1 MTARA
6 LMLQG
11 TGSDVGK
18 SVLTAALCRI
28 ARRRGLS
35 VAPFKP
41 QNMSN
46 NAAACPTGGEI
57 GRAQALQARAAGLDP
72 HVDMNPVLLKPQT
85 DCTAQL
91 VVHGKATHA
100 MEAADYMANRDQ
112 LMGAV
117 MESFGRLTNAYDLV
131 IVEGAGSPAEVNLR
145 RGDIANMGFAE
156 AAAVGVVL
164 VAMLGVG
171 VAEKSGLL
179 SAAVRS
185 LVLGA
190 PPKLV
195 TVAIVFAGIISN
207 TASEV
212 GYVVLIPLGGAIYYA
227 LGRHPLAG
235 MAAAFAGVSGGYSA
249 NLLIGTID
257 PLLAGITEEAA
268 QLIDPDYTVLATANW
283 YFMVAST
290 FLITAIGSLVSIYI
304 VEPQLGKFDASK
316 ADPEILDE
324 GMMQPLQSEE
334 KKGLRWAGIAMLGVF
349 ALMAWVAGT
358 LGLDALVSL
367 AKLVGLNYLGCL
379 LIIALIYG
387 SMIKFLARLP
397 VRDFFR
403 GIVDAM
409 AVSYSTASSNA
420 TLPVTLRCAERNL
433 GVSNSV
439 ASFVISLGAT
449 INMNG
454 TAMYLGL
461 ATLFGAQIFGV
472 DLSMG
477 DYFLISILATLGA
490 VGAAGIPGAGL
501 IMMALVFGAVGVPL
515 ETIAFVA
522 GVDRIM
528 DMMRTTTN
536 VSGDAA
542 VATTVAVMTGEID
555 TREMISADDV

>member
-1 MTARA
+1 M
-6 LMLQG
+6 
-11 TGSDVGK
+11 
-18 SVLTAALCRI
+18 I
-28 ARRRGLS
+28 
-35 VAPFKP
+35 
-41 QNMSN
+41 
-46 NAAACPTGGEI
+46 
-57 GRAQALQARAAGLDP
+57 
-72 HVDMNPVLLKPQT
+72 
-85 DCTAQL
+85 
-91 VVHGKATHA
+91 
-100 MEAADYMANRDQ
+100 
-112 LMGAV
+112 V
-117 MESFGRLTNAYDLV
+117 MELT
-131 IVEGAGSPAEVNLR
+131 P
-145 RGDIANMGFAE
+145 F
-156 AAAVGVVL
+156 
-164 VAMLGVG
+164 
-171 VAEKSGLL
+171 
-179 SAAVRS
+179 
-185 LVLGA
+185 
-190 PPKLV
+190 
-195 TVAIVFAGIISN
+195 
-207 TASEV
+207 
-212 GYVVLIPLGGAIYYA
+212 
-227 LGRHPLAG
+227 
-235 MAAAFAGVSGGYSA
+235 
-249 NLLIGTID
+249 
-257 PLLAGITEEAA
+257 
-268 QLIDPDYTVLATANW
+268 
-283 YFMVAST
+283 
-290 FLITAIGSLVSIYI
+290 
-304 VEPQLGKFDASK
+304 
-316 ADPEILDE
+316 
-324 GMMQPLQSEE
+324 
-334 KKGLRWAGIAMLGVF
+334 GVF

-358 LGLDALVSL
+358 LGVDALVKAL
-367 AKLVGLNYLGCL
+367 AKLAGGPQLSRLSADHHGDVF
-379 LIIALIYG
+379 G
-387 SMIKFLARLP
+387 SMIKLIAKLP

>member
-1 MTARA
+1 LLRTWFEIPLWQRVITA
-6 LMLQG
+6 LILG
-11 TGSDVGK
+11 
-18 SVLTAALCRI
+18 VLTGWAWGPEAESIKWIGDFFINSIKMLVVPLIFFSVVSGVAAIGALRKLG
-28 ARRRGLS
+28 AVG
-35 VAPFKP
+35 
-41 QNMSN
+41 
-46 NAAACPTGGEI
+46 
-57 GRAQALQARAAGLDP
+57 GRAMLLFVVTGHIAVWLGLGLGTLVQPGAGLDTDAIQKGATP
-72 HVDMNPVLLKPQT
+72 EPNETSAVDMILSIVPESPVQ
-85 DCTAQL
+85 
-91 VVHGKATHA
+91 V
-100 MEAADYMANRDQ
+100 MADVAVLPLIVFSMLIGIGILMAREDGVPVQ
-112 LMGAV
+112 KVFDSGAV
-117 MESFGRLTNAYDLV
+117 IMQKVTMIVMELT
-131 IVEGAGSPAEVNLR
+131 P
-145 RGDIANMGFAE
+145 F
-156 AAAVGVVL
+156 
-164 VAMLGVG
+164 
-171 VAEKSGLL
+171 
-179 SAAVRS
+179 
-185 LVLGA
+185 
-190 PPKLV
+190 
-195 TVAIVFAGIISN
+195 
-207 TASEV
+207 
-212 GYVVLIPLGGAIYYA
+212 
-227 LGRHPLAG
+227 
-235 MAAAFAGVSGGYSA
+235 
-249 NLLIGTID
+249 
-257 PLLAGITEEAA
+257 
-268 QLIDPDYTVLATANW
+268 
-283 YFMVAST
+283 
-290 FLITAIGSLVSIYI
+290 
-304 VEPQLGKFDASK
+304 
-316 ADPEILDE
+316 
-324 GMMQPLQSEE
+324 
-334 KKGLRWAGIAMLGVF
+334 GVF

-379 LIIALIYG
+379 LIITLIYG
-387 SMIKFLARLP
+387 SMIKFLAKLP

-403 GIVDAM
+403 GILDAM

>member
-1 MTARA
+1 MLKTWFEIPLWQRVVTALILGVLTGWAWGPDAESIKWIGDFFIKAIKMLVVPLIFFSLVSGVAAIGDLRKLGAVGGRA
-6 LMLQG
+6 LLLFVVTGQIAVWLGLGLG
-11 TGSDVGK
+11 TLIQPGAGGDTSAIQMGETPVPNET
-18 SVLTAALCRI
+18 TA
-28 ARRRGLS
+28 
-35 VAPFKP
+35 
-41 QNMSN
+41 
-46 NAAACPTGGEI
+46 
-57 GRAQALQARAAGLDP
+57 
-72 HVDMNPVLLKPQT
+72 VDMVLSIVPESPVQ
-85 DCTAQL
+85 
-91 VVHGKATHA
+91 V
-100 MEAADYMANRDQ
+100 MADV
-112 LMGAV
+112 AV
-117 MESFGRLTNAYDLV
+117 LPL
-131 IVEGAGSPAEVNLR
+131 
-145 RGDIANMGFAE
+145 
-156 AAAVGVVL
+156 
-164 VAMLGVG
+164 
-171 VAEKSGLL
+171 
-179 SAAVRS
+179 
-185 LVLGA
+185 
-190 PPKLV
+190 
-195 TVAIVFAGIISN
+195 IVFS
-207 TASEV
+207 
-212 GYVVLIPLGGAIYYA
+212 
-227 LGRHPLAG
+227 
-235 MAAAFAGVSGGYSA
+235 
-249 NLLIGTID
+249 LLIGI
-257 PLLAGITEEAA
+257 GILMAKEEGLPVQKVFDSGAVIM
-268 QLIDPDYTVLATANW
+268 QKVT
-283 YFMVAST
+283 M
-290 FLITAIGSLVSIYI
+290 I
-304 VEPQLGKFDASK
+304 VMELTPF
-316 ADPEILDE
+316 
-324 GMMQPLQSEE
+324 
-334 KKGLRWAGIAMLGVF
+334 GVF

-379 LIIALIYG
+379 LIIVLIYG

-439 ASFVISLGAT
+439 ASFVIALGAT